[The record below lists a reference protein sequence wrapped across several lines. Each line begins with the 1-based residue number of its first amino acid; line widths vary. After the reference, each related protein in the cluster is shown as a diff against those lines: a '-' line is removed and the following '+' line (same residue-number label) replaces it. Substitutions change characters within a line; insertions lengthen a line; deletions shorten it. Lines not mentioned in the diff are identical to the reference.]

1 METLL
6 YDRKGILSLKL
17 RSGIQLSKLSRA
29 EFFARTQAV
38 RTLEPLI
45 ARAYHAVEVQRVR
58 DDHGS
63 SPHGTPWHTSF
74 HASQFPG
81 DNPKACGRQALYRLM
96 NFPGEPFS
104 RRSRVLM
111 AQGKAIEEDLVQT
124 FFEDGQL
131 LSAPPDA
138 EHQTGFEYPEV
149 WLTGSVD
156 CVIRPPNWNKPV
168 PVEIKTKDRETVLE
182 MQAGRGPDEAHIF
195 QLKVQ
200 LALVRIFQHDLW
212 PGLDPVTHGYVYYV
226 SRGDKKGEREV
237 VTAEFRVDYDQRF
250 FEIGVARLVEWKLA
264 FEQDVLI
271 AGKADE
277 RHHPMG
283 WKWSYPPC
291 QWCDFKKTCKL
302 DFQEKVSALTDSRG
316 VDRARLVR
324 PDYDP
329 QLMRNRVLARWKDR
343 GQPKAA

>member
-17 RSGIQLSKLSRA
+17 RSSIQLSKLSRA

-38 RTLEPLI
+38 RTLEPMI
-45 ARAYHAVEVQRVR
+45 QRAYRDVEAQRVR
-58 DDHGS
+58 DDSGS
-63 SPHGTPWHTSF
+63 SPHGAHWHTSF

-81 DNPKACGRQALYRLM
+81 DDPKACGRQAQYRLM
-96 NFPGEPFS
+96 NFPRDPFS

-131 LSAPPDA
+131 LSAAPTA
-138 EHQTGFEYPEV
+138 EHQTGFEYPEA

-156 CVIRPPNWNKPV
+156 CVLRPHNWNRPV

-182 MQAGRGPDEAHIF
+182 MQAGRGPDEGHVF

-200 LALVRIFQHDLW
+200 LALVRIFQGQLW
-212 PGLDPVTHGYVYYV
+212 PGLDPLTHGYIYYV
-226 SRGDKKGEREV
+226 ARGDKKGEREV
-237 VTAEFRVDYDQRF
+237 ITAEFRVDYDQRF
-250 FEIGVARLVEWKLA
+250 FDMGVARLQEWKAA
-264 FEQDVLI
+264 FEQDILI
-271 AGKADE
+271 QGNANKT
-277 RHHPMG
+277 HPMG

-291 QWCDFKKTCKL
+291 QWCDYKKACKL
-302 DFQEKVSALTDSRG
+302 DFQEGVVQLSDSRG

-324 PDYDP
+324 PDYDADAT
-329 QLMRNRVLARWKDR
+329 RDRVLDRWKDR
-343 GQPKAA
+343 AQPKAA

>member
-17 RSGIQLSKLSRA
+17 RSSIQLSKLSRP

-38 RTLEPLI
+38 RTLEPI
-45 ARAYHAVEVQRVR
+45 IQRTYHAVELQRLR
-58 DDHGS
+58 DDHGN

-81 DNPKACGRQALYRLM
+81 DNPKACGRQSLYRLM
-96 NFPGEPFS
+96 NFPGDPFS

-124 FFEDGQL
+124 FYEDGRL
-131 LSAPPDA
+131 LSAPPKA
-138 EHQTGFEYPEV
+138 KHQTGFEHAEV

-156 CVIRPPNWNKPV
+156 CVIRDHNRPLPI
-168 PVEIKTKDRETVLE
+168 EIKTKDRETVLE
-182 MQAGRGPDEAHIF
+182 MQAGRGPDDGHIF

-200 LALVRIFQHDLW
+200 LALVCIYQHELW
-212 PGLDPVTHGYVYYV
+212 PELDPVTHGFVYYV

-237 VTAEFRVDYDQRF
+237 ITAEFRVDLDMRF
-250 FEIGVARLVEWKLA
+250 FEIGTARLQEWKLN
-264 FEQDVLI
+264 FEQDQLPI
-271 AGKADE
+271 GKADK
-277 RHHPMG
+277 RHPMG

-291 QWCDFKKTCKL
+291 QWCDYKKTCKL
-302 DFQEKVSALTDSRG
+302 DFQEGVTQLSDSRG

-324 PDYDP
+324 PSYDP
-329 QLMRNRVLARWKDR
+329 DATRERVLRRWEDH